1 MQFNKT
7 QTRKLL
13 SFRRYLEKFFDG
25 KTLTCLSH
33 QTILAMVDCYNQ
45 LVATGKAVTFQ
56 KDVANRFLNKG
67 FHVKPDENNA
77 NYTIS
82 LDSKYD

>member
-1 MQFNKT
+1 MKFNKT

-13 SFRRYLEKFFDG
+13 SFKKYLEKFFDG

-33 QTILAMVDCYNQ
+33 QTIMTMIDCYNEI
-45 LVATGKAVTFQ
+45 VTTGKTITFQ

-67 FHVKPDENNA
+67 FKVDPDENNV
-77 NYTIS
+77 NYIITI
-82 LDSKYD
+82 